1 MRGGG
6 CFQVSYRAVPHAG
19 AHLVHRSRADSGDKA
34 AELKTDL
41 GGPRQEMTLHSI
53 TVRPAGLVLVTALAI
68 FLGTG
73 ALTVF
78 LAQEPE
84 PAAGELS
91 PAPVGE
97 GGPVGEAAP
106 LDPAAQPIAFSH
118 AHHVTEIGID
128 CQFCHAYARRGPVAG
143 IPSVQRCAGC
153 HRVVLSEEPEIL
165 RVLEYWENEEPIP
178 WVRVHDLPDHVRFTH
193 KAHVRAGV
201 ACENCHGDVATMEAA
216 VQVESLSMGWC
227 VSCHEDRGA
236 TRDCLACHY

>member
-1 MRGGG
+1 
-6 CFQVSYRAVPHAG
+6 
-19 AHLVHRSRADSGDKA
+19 
-34 AELKTDL
+34 
-41 GGPRQEMTLHSI
+41 MTLQSP
-53 TVRPAGLVLVTALAI
+53 TVRPAAVVLATAFAI

-73 ALTVF
+73 VLTVF
-78 LAQEPE
+78 VAQEPE
-84 PAAGELS
+84 PAEAELS
-91 PAPVGE
+91 PEPLAAVADGAADGSTPV
-97 GGPVGEAAP
+97 
-106 LDPAAQPIAFSH
+106 DPAAQPIDFSH
-118 AHHVTEIGID
+118 AHHVAEIGID

-153 HRVVLSEEPEIL
+153 HRVVLSEQPEIL
-165 RVLEYWENEEPIP
+165 KVLEYWENEEPIP

-201 ACENCHGDVATMEAA
+201 ACETCHGDVAAMEAA

>member
-1 MRGGG
+1 
-6 CFQVSYRAVPHAG
+6 
-19 AHLVHRSRADSGDKA
+19 
-34 AELKTDL
+34 
-41 GGPRQEMTLHSI
+41 MTLQSP
-53 TVRPAGLVLVTALAI
+53 TVRPAAVVLATAFAI

-73 ALTVF
+73 VLTVF
-78 LAQEPE
+78 VAQEPE
-84 PAAGELS
+84 PAEAELS
-91 PAPVGE
+91 PAPLAGVA
-97 GGPVGEAAP
+97 GGAEDGSAPV
-106 LDPAAQPIAFSH
+106 DPAAQPIAFSH
-118 AHHVTEIGID
+118 EHHVTEIGID

-153 HRVVLSEEPEIL
+153 HRVVLSEQPEIL

-201 ACENCHGDVATMEAA
+201 GCETCHGDVARMEAA

>member
-1 MRGGG
+1 
-6 CFQVSYRAVPHAG
+6 
-19 AHLVHRSRADSGDKA
+19 
-34 AELKTDL
+34 
-41 GGPRQEMTLHSI
+41 MTLHSI
-53 TVRPAGLVLVTALAI
+53 TFRPVAAALGTAFAM

-73 ALTVF
+73 VLTVF
-78 LAQEPE
+78 MAQEPE
-84 PAAGELS
+84 LADAELS
-91 PAPVGE
+91 PGPSAEAGGGAGDAPR
-97 GGPVGEAAP
+97 
-106 LDPAAQPIAFSH
+106 DPAAQPIAFSH

-153 HRVVLSEEPEIL
+153 HRVVLSEQPEIL
-165 RVLEYWENEEPIP
+165 KVLEYWENEEPIP

-201 ACENCHGDVATMEAA
+201 GCETCHGDMAAMEAA

>member
-1 MRGGG
+1 MALN
-6 CFQVSYRAVPHAG
+6 S
-19 AHLVHRSRADSGDKA
+19 
-34 AELKTDL
+34 
-41 GGPRQEMTLHSI
+41 M
-53 TVRPAGLVLVTALAI
+53 TVRPAAVALVTALAM

-78 LAQEPE
+78 VAQEPG
-84 PAAGELS
+84 PAGAELS
-91 PAPVGE
+91 LEPSA
-97 GGPVGEAAP
+97 GGGGGAEDVAEPP
-106 LDPAAQPIAFSH
+106 DPDAQPIAFSH
-118 AHHVTEIGID
+118 AHHVTEVGID

-153 HRVVLSEEPEIL
+153 HRVVLSEQPEIL

-201 ACENCHGDVATMEAA
+201 GCETCHGDVAAMEAA

>member
-1 MRGGG
+1 MALN
-6 CFQVSYRAVPHAG
+6 S
-19 AHLVHRSRADSGDKA
+19 
-34 AELKTDL
+34 
-41 GGPRQEMTLHSI
+41 M
-53 TVRPAGLVLVTALAI
+53 TVRPATVALVTALAM

-73 ALTVF
+73 VLTVF
-78 LAQEPE
+78 VAQEPE
-84 PAAGELS
+84 PAGAELS
-91 PAPVGE
+91 LEPSAE
-97 GGPVGEAAP
+97 GGVGVEDAAAP
-106 LDPAAQPIAFSH
+106 LDPDAQPIAFSH
-118 AHHVTEIGID
+118 SHHVTEVGID

-153 HRVVLSEEPEIL
+153 HQVVLSEQPEIL

-193 KAHVRAGV
+193 KAHLRAGV
-201 ACENCHGDVATMEAA
+201 GCETCHGDVAGMEAA

>member
-1 MRGGG
+1 
-6 CFQVSYRAVPHAG
+6 
-19 AHLVHRSRADSGDKA
+19 
-34 AELKTDL
+34 
-41 GGPRQEMTLHSI
+41 MT
-53 TVRPAGLVLVTALAI
+53 GFAI

-73 ALTVF
+73 VLTVF
-78 LAQEPE
+78 LAQEPD
-84 PAAGELS
+84 AGEAELS
-91 PAPVGE
+91 PELSDEAAA
-97 GGPVGEAAP
+97 AAP
-106 LDPAAQPIAFSH
+106 LDPAAQPIDFSH

-153 HRVVLSEEPEIL
+153 HRVVLSEQPEIL
-165 RVLEYWENEEPIP
+165 KALEYWENEEPIP
-178 WVRVHDLPDHVRFTH
+178 WVRVHDLPDYVRFTH

-201 ACENCHGDVATMEAA
+201 TCDTCHGDVAEMEAA